1 MPVAVPRMKRTL
13 DTIWPI
19 VGILAVAFS
28 FWLLARE
35 LRAISAEDV
44 LAAITAIAPWQ
55 LAAAA
60 GATVAGYAMLAWYD
74 RIALLHLGVTHISWT
89 FITLASFTTYAL
101 SHNIGASVLSGAM
114 VRYRAYSSRGLAAS
128 QIAVLVGLC
137 TFTFVLGVVLL
148 SGLVLIFEPYVLARL
163 TGVLPR
169 FMEVEAVARAIGA
182 VLLCLVALYLV
193 GSLMG
198 LPPLRIRAFRLDYP
212 RPAVTLRQLA
222 ASTLDL
228 LFTAAIVYFL
238 LPVDANPGF
247 FVVLAVFLASFSAA
261 LISHAPGGLGVFE
274 LVFVAAM
281 PDVPPAELLAA
292 LVLFRVLYLLIPFA
306 FSLVVVAVFE
316 RRKLAQALKARA
328 RRIGKR

>member
-1 MPVAVPRMKRTL
+1 MRRAL
-13 DTIWPI
+13 DYIWPV
-19 VGILAVAFS
+19 VGLLAVAFS
-28 FWLLARE
+28 FWLLAEE

-44 LAAITAIAPWQ
+44 LDAMAAIGPWQ

-60 GATVAGYAMLAWYD
+60 AATVAGYAMLAWYD

-114 VRYRAYSSRGLAAS
+114 VRYRAYSSRGLSTS
-128 QIAVLVGLC
+128 QIAILVGLC
-137 TFTFVLGVVLL
+137 SFTFVLGVVLL
-148 SGLVLIFEPYVLARL
+148 AGLVLVFEPYVLARL
-163 TGVLPR
+163 TGLLPG
-169 FMEVEAVARAIGA
+169 FMEIEALARGVGA
-182 VLLCLVALYLV
+182 LLLCLVALYLV

-238 LPVDANPGF
+238 LPWDQNPGY

-281 PDVPPAELLAA
+281 PDIPDAELLAA

-306 FSLVVVAVFE
+306 FSLVVVAIFE
-316 RRKLAQALKARA
+316 RRKLAQALKERT
-328 RRIGKR
+328 RRIKKR

>member
-1 MPVAVPRMKRTL
+1 MKRVL
-13 DTIWPI
+13 DYAWPV
-19 VGILAVAFS
+19 VGLVAVAFS

-44 LAAITAIAPWQ
+44 LAAMGAIATWQ

-60 GATVAGYAMLAWYD
+60 AATVAGYAALAWYD
-74 RIALLHLGVTHISWT
+74 RIALLHLGVEHISWT

-114 VRYRAYSSRGLAAS
+114 VRYRAYSSRGLTAS

-137 TFTFVLGVVLL
+137 TFTFLLGVVLL
-148 SGLVLIFEPYVLARL
+148 TGLVLIFEPYVLARL

-169 FMEVEAVARAIGA
+169 FMEIAPLAQAIGA
-182 VLLCLVALYLV
+182 VLLALVALYLI

-198 LPPLRIRAFRLDYP
+198 LPPLRVRAFRLEYP

-238 LPVDANPGF
+238 LPWDANPGF

-281 PDVPPAELLAA
+281 PDVPDAELLAA

-316 RRKLAQALKARA
+316 RHRLAQALKQRA
-328 RRIGKR
+328 RSLKGRKGE